1 MPQSDSVESKPSKP
15 GQQSNKNRLQPMVAW
30 RGVRKLLADPEDTR
44 QVFVVLEALSGNSL
58 GRGLKRFRKLPIS
71 QRVLRED
78 ETLLDRLQDRA
89 WLETLPVG
97 SLGRAYLHF
106 TQSEQIT
113 ADGLV
118 EASKAEEQTTDADL
132 LRFGERMRDMHDL
145 WHVTSQYGRDTFGEV
160 CLLGFTFAQTLN
172 PGIGF
177 IALMGANKTSQE
189 LGRGVWK
196 ALWHAYC
203 DGRRAAW
210 LPGQD
215 WEHLLTLPLEAVREQ
230 LQMSKP
236 SLYQSMFSQVQ
247 TAA

>member
-1 MPQSDSVESKPSKP
+1 MTQSGPVERKSNEPSA
-15 GQQSNKNRLQPMVAW
+15 QSTKNRLQPMLAW
-30 RGVRKLLADPEDTR
+30 RGIRKLLNDPEDTR

-58 GRGLKRFRKLPIS
+58 GRNLKRFRKLSLS
-71 QRVLRED
+71 QRVLQED
-78 ETLLDRLQDRA
+78 ESLLDRLQDRE
-89 WLETLPVG
+89 WLTSLPAG
-97 SLGRAYLHF
+97 SLGQAYLHF

-118 EASKAEEQTTDADL
+118 AASKAEEQIADVDL
-132 LRFGERMRDMHDL
+132 RRFGERMRDMHDL

-177 IALMGANKTSQE
+177 IAVMGANRTRQD

-196 ALWHAYC
+196 ALWQAYR

-215 WEHLLTLPLEAVREQ
+215 WEHLLTQPLEAVREQ
-230 LQMSKP
+230 LKMGRP
-236 SLYQSMFSQVQ
+236 SLYQSIFTQAQ
-247 TAA
+247 AA